1 MKKQLLLLMMML
13 LPMMAMAD
21 DSGSCGENVTYTYVE
36 ATHTLTISGTG
47 LMGDYISDNIPWYNY
62 RTDIVKVII
71 EEGVTSIGYRAFSGC
86 SGLTSVTIP
95 NSVTS
100 IGFSA
105 FMDCSGLTSITIPNS
120 VTSLGNAVFS
130 MCSSL
135 AFVTIGNSVTS
146 IGEHAFSGCSGLTSI
161 SIPYSVKSIGDNA
174 FVWCTGLTSI
184 TIPNSV
190 TSIGAWAIANCT
202 GLISIIIG
210 NSVTSIGDYAF
221 RNCTGLLDMFCYAEN
236 VPTAGIDAF
245 IESNIA
251 KAALHVPS
259 GSVSA
264 YHFSVGWRD
273 FKNIIAL
280 TDSDPNPK
288 IKCAT
293 PTVTLVA
300 GKLTF
305 SCETAGA
312 VCHYEITRLGDG
324 NTVALSSTSD
334 YVVSVWATKDGY
346 SDSDVATTTINMKQ
360 GDVNADGEVNVADLV
375 TTTNIIMGKDE

>member
-1 MKKQLLLLMMML
+1 MKKQLLLLVMML

-21 DSGSCGENVTYTYVE
+21 DSGTCGDNLTWTFVE
-36 ATHTLTISGTG
+36 STGTLTISGTG
-47 LMGDYISDNIPWYNY
+47 AMKDYEMWLSIFAPWYND
-62 RTDIVKVII
+62 RAKILAVII
-71 EEGVTSIGYRAFSGC
+71 EDGVTSIGNQAFYSC
-86 SGLTSVTIP
+86 NNLVSVTIP
-95 NSVTS
+95 NSVKS
-100 IGFSA
+100 IG
-105 FMDCSGLTSITIPNS
+105 NY
-120 VTSLGNAVFS
+120 VFS
-130 MCSSL
+130 ECSSL

-146 IGEHAFSGCSGLTSI
+146 IGDYAFSGCSGLTSI
-161 SIPYSVKSIGDNA
+161 SIPYSVKSIGDSA

-264 YHFSVGWRD
+264 YQFSVGWRD

-360 GDVNADGEVNVADLV
+360 GDVTGDGEVTITDAVEV
-375 TTTNIIMGKDE
+375 VNIIMGKDE